1 MAATTA
7 LDEITEVA
15 AQLRDVLIEIEDYS
29 NRVGNT
35 FSVDRET
42 GEKRLVLGSEA
53 RWRMAYNVAYEQA
66 KQANLRS
73 ENDRKQYAES
83 ESFDEWAVY
92 NADQTALR
100 IAKERAHS
108 LRQILSSYQTAARV
122 EADLAR

>member
-1 MAATTA
+1 MTTA

-15 AQLRDVLIEIEDYS
+15 AQLRDVLDEIESYA
-29 NRVGNT
+29 NRAGNT
-35 FSVDRET
+35 WRVDRST
-42 GEKRLVLGSEA
+42 GEKRLVLGSEG
-53 RWRMAYNVAYEQA
+53 RWKKAYNEAYQFA
-66 KQANLRS
+66 LNASGRSS
-73 ENDRKQYAES
+73 ENDRKQYAEAMA
-83 ESFDEWAVY
+83 FDEWAEF